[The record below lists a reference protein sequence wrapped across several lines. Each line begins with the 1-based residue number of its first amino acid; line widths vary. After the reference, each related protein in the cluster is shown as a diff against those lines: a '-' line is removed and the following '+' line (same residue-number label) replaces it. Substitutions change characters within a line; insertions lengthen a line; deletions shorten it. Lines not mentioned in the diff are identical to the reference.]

1 MEALLM
7 NSLGPI
13 ILSGIVAFVV
23 SQGYIKKAAKEGKEF
38 VESTENEIDDV
49 AYSSIP
55 GVAKAV
61 RNGLRRSGL
70 ENEDVAKL
78 LNEIKNE
85 VIEQDEAT
93 DEEAV
98 KEFNKQIKEIERTE
112 VGTGKSQKKSENIK

>member
-23 SQGYIKKAAKEGKEF
+23 SKGYIKKLAKEGKEF

-49 AYSSIP
+49 AYASIP
-55 GVAKAV
+55 DITKAV
-61 RNGLRRSGL
+61 KNGLKRAGV

-78 LNEIKNE
+78 LTEVRNE
-85 VIEQDEAT
+85 VIEQEEKT
-93 DEEAV
+93 DENAV
-98 KEFNKQIKEIERTE
+98 KELNKHINEIKR
-112 VGTGKSQKKSENIK
+112 VDKGKSQKKSGNTK